1 MSSNKSILLKTIRL
15 SNFGTFKAQE
25 IHFHG
30 GVTIITGPNGVG
42 KSLLLDAIRLAFGL
56 HARSV
61 RMDKIE
67 NYIMRGA
74 DKAKIEILLSNPEIN
89 GGYYLKS
96 NNPEFNQL
104 FLSKEVVEIRR
115 TIAKKGG
122 SFFSIKKE
130 SGWVRLD
137 STKRQALQEVYLQ
150 IGLTPADE
158 LNFIT
163 GEDYS
168 NIMKE
173 NPHKR
178 FEILSTKLG
187 LNRIQVDYEEVR
199 QRLDH
204 NQNKKT
210 ELESNLKI
218 AKETSKALEEKFKQ
232 FREMEENEKNRTEYE
247 NELLWVPI
255 KRRRNKIEQMDKE
268 TSNFEAEMSETMVN
282 ITNEQKKIKEQKKE
296 IDIINKDYDKSKT
309 KLDNLKGEIAGTKAV
324 ITQKRDDINTIRSK
338 IRNSE
343 ETIAKKKL
351 EKSNLEKEIKLLEGK
366 TKGISRETITMKNE
380 LEDEIKKTIKKIN
393 DNDQEVQKKADLILE
408 EIIRSEEQIKTNI
421 KEKNIEKSEI
431 RKELFQKGQQ
441 TQLYDNSI
449 RDFFQ
454 LISSNGLSEEIYG
467 PVSAFCKIEPKHEDW
482 RAAIETGL
490 GRYNSYFVT
499 DSKQAYKELIKIRKS
514 NPSFSNIPLG
524 FVEKGKGQ
532 AINVP
537 VNEVIYNSILDVID
551 GPRVVKAF
559 LSDNAGKTL
568 LIHDHEDLNI
578 DGLMEARGRILL
590 SKSLIQYRTG
600 QRTLRS
606 ESASPIRRY
615 KGTPIGTPLD
625 LAVKIDEHPQIIT
638 LKKEIYELEQNLK
651 ALKTNKDN
659 IRNQPEIRKI
669 VEENKKL
676 RDERLPDLRNQLSKT
691 EESIREEDPSL
702 QLKVLDRKKD
712 SIISFIESRK
722 NQISDWRSEITENEQ
737 QITNSNKEIEPINT
751 ELRKYEI
758 ESNNKLKIQRDME
771 KHLTRNESHLNRYTQ
786 TLKNVKAD
794 LDNLKQRILEEKDKL
809 KEEEKEIGRKKIK
822 KPSTIRPEAELK
834 GRISELTRNIN
845 KKRASGI
852 SSADE
857 EKFLQH
863 KEFISSLRDDIGK
876 SLKEY
881 EKLLIELTNWRGK
894 WENAFDES
902 IKKVESSF
910 DEILQAIGASGRI
923 EIANRDNPKLAQ
935 AFFWTKFGN
944 EEEREIQHHSSG
956 QQQAALVALII
967 SLQSQ
972 SSSPITAIDEFDK
985 GLDTT
990 VKAGLVDIIPKL
1002 VSIAVG
1008 LREEFQAFPIEQQ
1021 FFVILPDVDPDL
1033 VTHDVN
1039 FYSIFKTN
1047 ISSKIQEI

>member
-15 SNFGTFKAQE
+15 FNFGTYKAQE
-25 IHFHG
+25 IRFHA
-30 GVTIITGPNGVG
+30 GVTVITGPNGVG

-67 NYIMRGA
+67 NYIKRGA
-74 DKAKIEILLSNPEIN
+74 DKAYIEIILSNPEFN

-104 FLSKEVVEIRR
+104 FLSNEVVEIRR
-115 TIAKKGG
+115 TIARKGG

-137 STKRQALQEVYLQ
+137 STKRQALQEVYLH
-150 IGLTPADE
+150 IGLTPTDE

-168 NIMKE
+168 NIIKE

-204 NQNKKT
+204 NQNKKI

-218 AKETSKALEEKFKQ
+218 AEETSKALEEKFKQ
-232 FREMEENEKNRTEYE
+232 FREMEENEKNRSEYE

-255 KRRRNKIEQMDKE
+255 KRRRNKIEQMEKGKR
-268 TSNFEAEMSETMVN
+268 NLKAEISETTVN
-282 ITNEQKKIKEQKKE
+282 ITNEQKKIEELKTE
-296 IDIINKDYDKSKT
+296 IDIINKDYNKSKT
-309 KLDNLKGEIAGTKAV
+309 KLDNIKGEMAGIKAV
-324 ITQKRDDINTIRSK
+324 ITQKRDDFNTIRNK
-338 IRNSE
+338 IKYSE
-343 ETIAKKKL
+343 EIIAKKKL
-351 EKSNLEKEIKLLEGK
+351 EKSNVEKEIKLLEEGE
-366 TKGISRETITMKNE
+366 TKGVSKEIVSRKKE
-380 LEDEIKKTIKKIN
+380 LEEEIKKITNEIIDKE
-393 DNDQEVQKKADLILE
+393 QEYQKRTGIVLE
-408 EIIRSEEQIKTNI
+408 KIIRSEEQIKLDI
-421 KEKNIEKSEI
+421 KEKHVEKSDI
-431 RKELFQKGQQ
+431 RKELFQKGKHAQH
-441 TQLYDNSI
+441 YDKSV

-454 LISSNGLSEEIYG
+454 LISSNALSEEIYG
-467 PVSAFCKIEPKHEDW
+467 PVSAVCKIIPKFEDW

-490 GRYNSYFVT
+490 GRFNSYFIT
-499 DSKQAYKELIKIRKS
+499 DSKKAYKELIKNRKS
-514 NPSFSNIPLG
+514 NPSFSRIPLG

-532 AINVP
+532 TINVP
-537 VNEVIYNSILDVID
+537 ANEIIYNSILNTID
-551 GPRVVKAF
+551 GPKAVKAF

-578 DGLMEARGRILL
+578 DGLMEAKGRFFL

-600 QRTLRS
+600 LRTLRS
-606 ESASPIRRY
+606 DSASPIRRY
-615 KGTPIGTPLD
+615 KGAPIGTPLD
-625 LAVKIDEHPQIIT
+625 RAVKIDEHPQI
-638 LKKEIYELEQNLK
+638 LALEKEIYELEQK
-651 ALKTNKDN
+651 LKTLRTKKDN
-659 IRNQPEIRKI
+659 VRDQPEIRELDKEI
-669 VEENKKL
+669 KKL
-676 RDERLPDLRNQLSKT
+676 RDEKLSKSNQLSIA
-691 EESIREEDPSL
+691 EESISKEDSSL
-702 QLKVLDRKKD
+702 QLKVFNNKKD
-712 SIISFIESRK
+712 SVISFIRSRE
-722 NQISDWRSEITENEQ
+722 NQISNWKSEINENEL
-737 QITNSNKEIEPINT
+737 QITNLKKKIEPLNN
-751 ELRKYEI
+751 ELGKYERA
-758 ESNNKLKIQRDME
+758 SNNKSKIQRDME
-771 KHLTRNESHLNRYTQ
+771 KHLTRNETNLNRYTQ
-786 TLKNVKAD
+786 TSEKVKAD
-794 LDNLKQRILEEKDKL
+794 LDNAEQRILEEKDKL
-809 KEEEKEIGRKKIK
+809 KEEEEEIGRKKIK
-822 KPSTIRPEAELK
+822 KPSTIRPEAELN
-834 GRISELTRNIN
+834 GRVAELTRNIN

-863 KEFISSLRDDIGK
+863 KEFINSLRNDIGK

-881 EKLLIELTNWRGK
+881 EKLLTELMNWRGK

-910 DEILQAIGASGRI
+910 DEILQAIGALGRI
-923 EIANRDNPKLAQ
+923 EIANRDSPKLAQ

-967 SLQSQ
+967 ALQSQ

-985 GLDTT
+985 GLDAT

-1002 VSIAVG
+1002 VSKAVS